1 MTTTEKDPARMDAPT
16 PRATT
21 AHGSMPGS
29 SAPGSPPA
37 RPLTNSLTAGKLPR
51 NTPLWV
57 LLGSVA
63 LVGIVFLLID
73 IADEASSFNWA
84 GTAFFGTVLFCVAIF
99 ALSFF
104 VEGLRKA
111 KDRLVT
117 ALVSAAFVLAL
128 LPLVSLISTT
138 VINGLPAFLTPTFF
152 TESQRNI
159 VGAGGGALHAIVGT
173 LLITGVATLISV
185 PIGLL
190 AAIYLT
196 EYGRGRL
203 ARGITFFVDVMT
215 GIPSIVAGLFA
226 YAFFSLIFN
235 DPGIR
240 FGFGGAVAL
249 SVLMIPVVVRSSE
262 EMLKLVPNELREA
275 AFALGVP
282 KWLTIL
288 KVVLPT
294 SLAGIVTGIM
304 ISIARVIGETAPLL
318 IISGFTASMNYDLFS
333 ERMMTLPVFVY
344 TQYANQGADFQAYID
359 RAWAGA
365 LTLILIVMLLNGLA
379 RLIARFFSPKLGR

>member
-1 MTTTEKDPARMDAPT
+1 MSTTTVAV
-16 PRATT
+16 
-21 AHGSMPGS
+21 
-29 SAPGSPPA
+29 
-37 RPLTNSLTAGKLPR
+37 PLTNSLTAGKLPR
-51 NTPLWV
+51 HSGPVV
-57 LLGSVA
+57 LLVSW
-63 LVGIVFLLID
+63 LVTAAVFLIVQLSG
-73 IADEASSFNWA
+73 ASTSFNVA
-84 GTAFFGTVLFCVAIF
+84 GTLFFGTVLYCIAIYL
-99 ALSFF
+99 LSFF
-104 VEGLRKA
+104 VEGVRKA

-117 ALVSAAFVLAL
+117 ALVTAAFVIAL
-128 LPLVSLISTT
+128 LPLISLVATT
-138 VINGLPAFLTPTFF
+138 VISGLPAFLTPTFF
-152 TESQRNI
+152 TSSQRNV
-159 VGAGGGALHAIVGT
+159 VGPGGGALHAVIGT
-173 LLITGVATLISV
+173 LLITGLATLISV

-190 AAIYLT
+190 SAIYLT

-203 ARGITFFVDVMT
+203 ARAITFFVDVMT

-226 YAFFSLIFN
+226 FALFSLLFN

-240 FGFGGAVAL
+240 FGFGGAIAL

-275 AFALGVP
+275 AYALGVP

-304 ISIARVIGETAPLL
+304 ISISRVIGETAPLL
-318 IISGFTASMNYDLFS
+318 IISGFTASMNYDLFN

-344 TQYANQGADFQAYID
+344 TQYANQGTDTQAYLD

-365 LTLILIVMLLNGLA
+365 LTLILIVMVLNALA
-379 RLIARFFSPKLGR
+379 RLIAKLFSPKLGR